1 MWQISWMLSFVPIW
15 FWWCLLT
22 AGCISLVISWFSPI
36 YKLPLKVGGLIGIFI
51 GAFMVGMATNEAKWQ
66 TKVKILEGKLAAA
79 ASASKKENVVIEE
92 KIIYRDRIVKEKGQT
107 QIQYIDRVIK
117 EREEVKVFIEN
128 CPLPKAIIEQHN
140 LATMLNK
147 ELDTLIENK
156 K

>member
-1 MWQISWMLSFVPIW
+1 MLSFVPIW

-36 YKLPLKVGGLIGIFI
+36 YKLPLKFGGLSGIFI

-79 ASASKKENVVIEE
+79 ESASKKENVVIEE
-92 KIIYRDRIVKEKGQT
+92 KIVYRDRVIKEKGQT

-117 EREEVKVFIEN
+117 EREEVKVFVEN
-128 CPLPKAIIEQHN
+128 CPLPRDIIEQHN
-140 LATMLNK
+140 AAVMLNR
-147 ELDTLIENK
+147 ELDAVKERMK
-156 K
+156 